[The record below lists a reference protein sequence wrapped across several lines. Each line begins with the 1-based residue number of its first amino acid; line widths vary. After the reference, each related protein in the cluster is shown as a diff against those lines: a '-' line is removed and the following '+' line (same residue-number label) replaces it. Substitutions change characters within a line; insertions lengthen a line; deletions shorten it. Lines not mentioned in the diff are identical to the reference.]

1 MEEEIGDGNL
11 EGAIYSVYGR
21 AFANSLTRVMA
32 KDAGSIEEFQAQIAI
47 IPYIVAMLCPRD

>member
-1 MEEEIGDGNL
+1 MEEEIML
-11 EGAIYSVYGR
+11 
-21 AFANSLTRVMA
+21 LTEAEEETLKETLINFIQRVMA